1 MEPILTVSDLTKRYG
16 TKTALRGISLS
27 VEPGRIL
34 GLMGPNGSGKTTF
47 MKVVAGLLRASSGTV
62 SVCGNKIG
70 IESKKIVSFLPDR
83 NILPKWMKA
92 SDAIDYYADYYAD
105 FDKQKAYDLLNFVH
119 LEKDVPVSA
128 MSKGMV
134 EKINLTLAFS
144 RKAKLYLL
152 DEPLG
157 GVDPVARERIVSTI
171 VQTYNQDSSIIVST
185 HLVHDIEKMFNDVCF
200 IYDGQIELFGDAATL
215 RETNGVDIDE
225 LYIQRFRDRA

>member
-1 MEPILTVSDLTKRYG
+1 M
-16 TKTALRGISLS
+16 
-27 VEPGRIL
+27 
-34 GLMGPNGSGKTTF
+34 
-47 MKVVAGLLRASSGTV
+47 
-62 SVCGNKIG
+62 
-70 IESKKIVSFLPDR
+70 
-83 NILPKWMKA
+83 
-92 SDAIDYYADYYAD
+92 
-105 FDKQKAYDLLNFVH
+105 
-119 LEKDVPVSA
+119 
-128 MSKGMV
+128 
-134 EKINLTLAFS
+134 NLTLAFS

>member
-47 MKVVAGLLRASSGTV
+47 MKVVAGLLRSSSGTV

-83 NILPKWMKA
+83 NILSKWMKA

-134 EKINLTLAFS
+134 EKMNLTLAFS